1 MRHRGQVSHFGR
13 RTGQR
18 QGLIRGLVYSLVEH
32 GKIQTTVAKAKEL
45 RRHVE
50 RAVTMGKKN
59 TLHARRLLMSRYP
72 NPAAVEKIL
81 KTWSPHFQTRPGGY
95 TRIMKLG
102 PRPGDCAEM
111 AVIEFL
117 DHQKFMGQETAK
129 KVASKKGKKAVG
141 EKAGKSAEAPAKKAP
156 AKKAKKKDE

>member
-1 MRHRGQVSHFGR
+1 MKHRAQVSHFGR

-45 RRHVE
+45 RRHAE
-50 RAVTMGKKN
+50 RAVTLGKKN
-59 TLHARRLLMSRYP
+59 TLHARRLLLSRYP
-72 NPAAVEKIL
+72 NPVAVEKIL
-81 KTWSPHFQTRPGGY
+81 KTWSPHFSSRPGGY

-102 PRPGDCAEM
+102 PRPGDSAEM

-117 DHQKFMGQETAK
+117 DWQKFMGQETAK
-129 KVASKKGKKAVG
+129 KVAVKKGKKAAAG
-141 EKAGKSAEAPAKKAP
+141 EKSAEAPAKKAP
-156 AKKAKKKDE
+156 AKKAKAKKEE